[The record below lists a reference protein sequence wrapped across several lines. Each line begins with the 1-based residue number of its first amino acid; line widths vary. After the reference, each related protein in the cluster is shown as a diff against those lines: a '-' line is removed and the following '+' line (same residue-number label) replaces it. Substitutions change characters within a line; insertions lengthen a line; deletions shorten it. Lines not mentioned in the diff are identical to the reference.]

1 MYYYLSC
8 AYPQHGGDE
17 RVITKKATNTDYFF
31 KIIMKLCNSV
41 KYTSH
46 KCELFN

>member
-17 RVITKKATNTDYFF
+17 TVITRK
-31 KIIMKLCNSV
+31 CN
-41 KYTSH
+41 
-46 KCELFN
+46 